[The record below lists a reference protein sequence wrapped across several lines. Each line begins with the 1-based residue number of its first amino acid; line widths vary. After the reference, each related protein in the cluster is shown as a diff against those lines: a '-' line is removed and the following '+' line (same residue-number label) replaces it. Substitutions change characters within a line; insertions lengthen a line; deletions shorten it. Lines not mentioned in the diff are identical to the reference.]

1 MLIDKHLITFSS
13 YLLCLI
19 PLSLLTGPFLP
30 DLFVSII
37 SLIFLFI
44 VIKKKEWKYFFSK
57 FFIVFLIFYL
67 YLILTS
73 LSSVYPLISLESS
86 LFYFRFGL
94 FSLAVWFLLDNNFK
108 LMKLFTFTFLLT
120 FCFAIFDGYYQYIYD
135 ESTFGYNSLSP
146 TRMSL
151 PLNDKMI
158 LGGYISRIFPFLF
171 GLMIFLFPR
180 SKLTVSITCLLL
192 ILADV
197 LVYISG
203 ERTALGLL
211 FISTVIIIFVI
222 SRYKFLRI
230 ITFILSIAIII
241 FITLSD
247 SAIRHR
253 NIDKTIDQ
261 MNLISEDSNS
271 QIRLFSPVHES
282 MFKSAFIM
290 FKDNKLFGI
299 GPKLYRI
306 YCSDER
312 YNINNDSCNT
322 HPHNTYV
329 QLAAETGMIGIVF
342 VGLLFLFLTFK
353 LFKHMYIKI
362 FFREVSISDVN
373 LCLII
378 CFILSLWP
386 FLPTQSFFNN
396 WINIIYFLPVGFYL
410 YLNNSIQKDMKV
422 NKH

>member
-146 TRMSL
+146 TRMTL

-171 GLMIFLFPR
+171 GLMIFLFPK

-299 GPKLYRI
+299 GPKLFRI
-306 YCSDER
+306 YCSGER

-353 LFKHMYIKI
+353 LFKHM
-362 FFREVSISDVN
+362 
-373 LCLII
+373 
-378 CFILSLWP
+378 
-386 FLPTQSFFNN
+386 
-396 WINIIYFLPVGFYL
+396 
-410 YLNNSIQKDMKV
+410 
-422 NKH
+422 